1 MKTPRIPWFY
11 QSKSFFVL
19 LNMEGGVK
27 KRVVFI
33 LWFVSLKVRGRGIIG
48 FVEGER
54 KMNNNFN
61 HEENGLSVSTCQKKK
76 MDLF

>member
-1 MKTPRIPWFY
+1 
-11 QSKSFFVL
+11 
-19 LNMEGGVK
+19 MEGGVK

-33 LWFVSLKVRGRGIIG
+33 LWFVLLKVRGRGIIG

-61 HEENGLSVSTCQKKK
+61 HEERGREWSLC
-76 MDLF
+76 